1 MQCGVRCGW
10 KLSHEAAASAVAKL
24 LLNAGARMAN
34 EQGQEIHDI
43 GIAPEQLAGLIALRE
58 SGDIGSSNA
67 DTLFEQLC
75 GETGDAR
82 TLAEAGNLLQV
93 SDTGALDGW
102 IDEAVAAQP
111 QAAEDFAGGKDAA
124 AGRLIGAV
132 MKLSGG
138 GADAALVRQ
147 RLVERLRG

>member
-1 MQCGVRCGW
+1 M
-10 KLSHEAAASAVAKL
+10 
-24 LLNAGARMAN
+24 
-34 EQGQEIHDI
+34 
-43 GIAPEQLAGLIALRE
+43 IALRE